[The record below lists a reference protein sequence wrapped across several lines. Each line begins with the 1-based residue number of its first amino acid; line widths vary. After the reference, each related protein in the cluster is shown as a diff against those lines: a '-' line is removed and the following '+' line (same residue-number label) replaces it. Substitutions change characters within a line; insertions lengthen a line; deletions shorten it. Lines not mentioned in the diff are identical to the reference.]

1 MAGLINKLQES
12 LLGHEVSLPICSF
25 KRAESF
31 RVFYAYLED
40 QPLSHSLV
48 FRKGGHKVFEI
59 FLPGYGEDIE
69 QLIANTQYE
78 PMSEIEANSMF
89 SLPVRL
95 FLRLI
100 AGKVVS
106 GCTLLTRSRVK
117 LGLGLGPS
125 VNISYRLAL
134 CRRGINESVILL
146 SSIDTAGGSNSSSNE
161 SSWLKLST
169 SELKQLIQHLE
180 VFLLSREF
188 AEVPKGIR
196 QSVRASGSDYLSGA
210 EKRPAQLHHG
220 GKMTARTLID
230 GKIKGLRYLPGISI
244 GVAVIITLICTIIRE
259 WWPVII
265 FMVYSMIFC
274 WLFAVVKRR
283 MGCPN
288 CGRSLYSISEEYGLL
303 AFTIDSDAKFC
314 PYCGYDLD
322 SQVEDN
328 TERPDQGQT
337 INQSSEVQRR

>member
-1 MAGLINKLQES
+1 MAGLINRLQES

-31 RVFYAYLED
+31 RVFYAYLEG

-59 FLPGYGEDIE
+59 FLPEYGEDIE

-78 PMSEIEANSMF
+78 PRSGIEANSMF
-89 SLPVRL
+89 GLPVRL
-95 FLRLI
+95 LLWFI
-100 AGKVVS
+100 AGRVIS
-106 GCTLLTRSRVK
+106 GCTVLTRSRVK
-117 LGLGLGPS
+117 LGLGLGPP

-146 SSIDTAGGSNSSSNE
+146 SSIDTAGGSNSTSNE

-169 SELKQLIQHLE
+169 SELKQLVQHLE
-180 VFLLSREF
+180 VFLHSREF
-188 AEVPKGIR
+188 AEVPKGMQ
-196 QSVRASGSDYLSGA
+196 QSVRASGSGYLIGA
-210 EKRPAQLHHG
+210 EKRPPQSRYG
-220 GKMTARTLID
+220 DKMTARRLID
-230 GKIKGLRYLPGISI
+230 NKIKDLRYLPGISI
-244 GVAVIITLICTIIRE
+244 GVAVIIALICTVIRE

-283 MGCPN
+283 MVCPN
-288 CGRSLYSISEEYGLL
+288 CGRSLYSLSEEYGLL

-322 SQVEDN
+322 SQVKVN
-328 TERPDQGQT
+328 TERPG
-337 INQSSEVQRR
+337 

>member
-1 MAGLINKLQES
+1 MAGLINRLQES

-31 RVFYAYLED
+31 RVFYTYLEGH
-40 QPLSHSLV
+40 PLSHSLV
-48 FRKGGHKVFEI
+48 FRKGGYKVFEI

-78 PMSEIEANSMF
+78 PRSEIEGNNVF
-89 SLPVRL
+89 RLPVRL
-95 FLRLI
+95 LLWFI

-106 GCTLLTRSRVK
+106 GYTLLTRSRVK
-117 LGLGLGPS
+117 LGLGLGPP
-125 VNISYRLAL
+125 VNLSYRLAF
-134 CRRGINESVILL
+134 CQRAGNESAILL
-146 SSIDTAGGSNSSSNE
+146 SSVDTADRSNSTSNE
-161 SSWLKLST
+161 FRWLKLST
-169 SELKQLIQHLE
+169 SELKQLVQHLE
-180 VFLLSREF
+180 VFLHSREF

-244 GVAVIITLICTIIRE
+244 GVAVIITLICTVIRE

-283 MGCPN
+283 MVCPN
-288 CGRSLYSISEEYGLL
+288 CGRSLYSLSEEYGLL

-322 SQVEDN
+322 SQVKVN
-328 TERPDQGQT
+328 TERPG
-337 INQSSEVQRR
+337 